1 MFITLNGDNK
11 NSTIYDVKGA
21 TMTNDLKP
29 ARYYALDALRGL
41 TIAMMILVNTAGSW
55 EHIYAPLEHADW
67 NGFTP
72 TDLVFPFFLFVV
84 GSAMF
89 FSFSK
94 TGFEWSNAQG
104 IKILRRTAIIFIIGL
119 IFNAV
124 LMQNALI
131 DIRIMG
137 VLQRI
142 ALAYAIA
149 AVLVLCA
156 SRTAIYIIS
165 VAILL
170 GYWAMLYLGGGTDT
184 YGLQTNLVTHFDAYV
199 LGPKHLWMGKGI
211 PFDPEGLLSTLP
223 SIVNVLI
230 GFEVTR
236 HITSQQ
242 DKFRSV
248 WMLMG
253 VGCAALVL
261 GLVWNIWMPINKS
274 LWTSSFVVYTA
285 GYFMIILAL
294 FIWLIDV
301 KGLDSAA
308 KPLYIYGANPLF
320 IYVLSAFWAHA
331 YGLIPVAGEA
341 GNLYAA
347 MYLALAKFM
356 DPLNASLAFAL
367 IHVLLFWLISLF
379 LYKKKIFIKV

>member
-1 MFITLNGDNK
+1 MFITLNSDNK
-11 NSTIYDVKGA
+11 NSTIYDVNGA
-21 TMTNDLKP
+21 AMSRDLKP

-89 FSFSK
+89 FSFAK
-94 TGFEWSNAQG
+94 NGFEWSNAQG
-104 IKILRRTAIIFIIGL
+104 IKILRRTAIIFVIGL

-124 LMQNALI
+124 LMQNALV

-149 AVLVLCA
+149 AVLVLCVN
-156 SRTAIYIIS
+156 RTTIYIIS

-170 GYWAMLYLGGGTDT
+170 GYWAMLYLGGGADP
-184 YGLQTNLVTHFDAYV
+184 YALQTNLVTHFDAYV
-199 LGPKHLWMGKGI
+199 LGSKHLWMGKGI

-236 HITSQQ
+236 YIAAQQ

-248 WMLMG
+248 LVLTG
-253 VGCAALVL
+253 FGSAALVA
-261 GLVWNIWMPINKS
+261 GLIWNIWMPINKS

-301 KGLDSAA
+301 KGWDSLA

-320 IYVLSAFWAHA
+320 IYVLAAFWAHA

-341 GNLYAA
+341 GNLYDA

-356 DPLNASLAFAL
+356 SPLNASLVFAL
-367 IHVLLFWLISLF
+367 IHVALFWLISLF

>member
-1 MFITLNGDNK
+1 MSY
-11 NSTIYDVKGA
+11 NSKSV
-21 TMTNDLKP
+21 
-29 ARYYALDALRGL
+29 RYYALDALRGL
-41 TIAMMILVNTAGSW
+41 TIAMMILVNTPGSSDF
-55 EHIYAPLEHADW
+55 IYVPLEHADW

-72 TDLVFPFFLFVV
+72 TDLVFPFFLFAV

-104 IKILRRTAIIFIIGL
+104 IKILRRTAIILVIGL

-124 LMQNALI
+124 LMNNALV

-149 AVLVLCA
+149 AALVLCV
-156 SRTAIYIIS
+156 SRAAIY
-165 VAILL
+165 AIGVILLL
-170 GYWAMLYLGGGTDT
+170 GYWALLQFAGGADP
-184 YGLQTNLVTHFDAYV
+184 YGLESNIVTHFDTYI
-199 LGPKHLWMGKGI
+199 LGAKHLWTGKGI

-230 GFEVTR
+230 GFEITRYVT
-236 HITSQQ
+236 TQQ
-242 DKFRSV
+242 NKSRTV
-248 WMLMG
+248 LVLIG
-253 VGCAALVL
+253 IGIAALAI
-261 GLVWNIWMPINKS
+261 GLLWNIWMPINKS

-285 GYFMIILAL
+285 GYFAIILAL

-301 KGLDSAA
+301 KGWGSLA
-308 KPLYIYGANPLF
+308 KPLLIYGANPLF
-320 IYVLSAFWAHA
+320 IYVLAAFWAHA
-331 YGLIPVAGEA
+331 YGMIPVTGET
-341 GNLYAA
+341 GNLYQALFL
-347 MYLALAKFM
+347 MLAKFM

-367 IHVLLFWLISLF
+367 IHVFFFWLISLF

>member
-1 MFITLNGDNK
+1 MFITLNSDNK
-11 NSTIYDVKGA
+11 NSTIFDSNGVA
-21 TMTNDLKP
+21 MSNDLKP

-94 TGFEWSNAQG
+94 TGFAWSNAQG
-104 IKILRRTAIIFIIGL
+104 IKILRRTAIIFVIGL

-149 AVLVLCA
+149 AVLVLCV

-170 GYWAMLYLGGGTDT
+170 GYWAMLVLGGGADT

-199 LGPKHLWMGKGI
+199 LGPQHLWMGKGV

-236 HITSQQ
+236 YITSQQ

-248 WMLMG
+248 LILIG
-253 VGCAALVL
+253 VGSAALIV

-285 GYFMIILAL
+285 GYFMILLAF

-301 KGLDSAA
+301 KGWDSIA
-308 KPLYIYGANPLF
+308 KPLFVYGANPLF
-320 IYVLSAFWAHA
+320 IYVLAAFWAHA

-341 GNLYAA
+341 GNLYQA

-367 IHVLLFWLISLF
+367 IHVGLFWLISLF